1 MMTRLQSG
9 LDHKATRPHVAA
21 LLRGFSLEATLP
33 AQAELDELG
42 SVLPPSAPI
51 YLSAPPGHPPA
62 RLLQA
67 AKQVR
72 QAGFEPVPH
81 VAARNYRDR
90 DALSDFIAGICG
102 EAGTRRVL
110 VIAGDLDRPAG
121 PLIGANDIIESDLLQ
136 RHGIREVGISG
147 YPDGHPK
154 LSEGLLDRAMRAKLV
169 SAEERGLKLHIVSQF
184 CFDSNRIVAWLR
196 SLRASGIRVPV
207 QVGIA
212 GPASIKGLARYAL
225 RCGVRT
231 SFKAMFTGKA
241 TQLLGDATPDDI
253 IERLGTTND
262 ASVLEDVSVHLYSF
276 GGLLRTAR
284 WVNEIR

>member
-1 MMTRLQSG
+1 MMTPLESG
-9 LDHKATRPHVAA
+9 LDHKAARPQVAA

-42 SVLPPSAPI
+42 SVLPPSTPI
-51 YLSAPPGHPPA
+51 YLSAPPGHAPS

-81 VAARNYRDR
+81 VAARNYRDQ
-90 DALSDFIAGICG
+90 DTLSDFIASICG

-110 VIAGDLDRPAG
+110 VIAGDVDRPLG

-154 LSEGLLDRAMRAKLV
+154 LSEGTLDRAMRAKLV

-184 CFDSNRIVAWLR
+184 CFDADRIVAWLR
-196 SLRASGIRVPV
+196 SLRASGRFRSALP
-207 QVGIA
+207 GR
-212 GPASIKGLARYAL
+212 PASRVLRDMGCGAACAHLSRRCSPARQL
-225 RCGVRT
+225 SCSEMSRLTT
-231 SFKAMFTGKA
+231 SS
-241 TQLLGDATPDDI
+241 
-253 IERLGTTND
+253 N
-262 ASVLEDVSVHLYSF
+262 VS
-276 GGLLRTAR
+276 AR
-284 WVNEIR
+284 RMMARSWKMCPCISIRSGACSAPRAG

>member
-110 VIAGDLDRPAG
+110 VIAGDVDRPAG
-121 PLIGANDIIESDLLQ
+121 PFIGANDIIESDLLQ
-136 RHGIREVGISG
+136 RHGIRDVGISG

-184 CFDSNRIVAWLR
+184 CFDSDRIVAWLR
-196 SLRASGIRVPV
+196 SLRTSGIRVPCAHLSRRCSPARQLSCSEMSRLTTSSNV
-207 QVGIA
+207 SARRMMPRSWKMCPCISIRSGACSAPRA
-212 GPASIKGLARYAL
+212 G
-225 RCGVRT
+225 
-231 SFKAMFTGKA
+231 
-241 TQLLGDATPDDI
+241 
-253 IERLGTTND
+253 
-262 ASVLEDVSVHLYSF
+262 
-276 GGLLRTAR
+276 
-284 WVNEIR
+284 